1 MRLRELSVEA
11 YAREVLPQTAE
22 LWAGR
27 RSFDAYAEQTLAL
40 ATSAYGK
47 RSYRTIGLYDGGTLV
62 ASFKRYERTVQ
73 DRAQKLRAFG
83 FGAVFTPPEYRGRGY
98 ASILV
103 ASALDAARADGYD
116 VAFLFSDIRPQ
127 FYAELGFRALP
138 SREFSLH
145 ADALPSGRLAPAR
158 LDSDEDWRAVRRC
171 YEFTS
176 RRGGIGFGR
185 NATLWGWTRLRIAH
199 GSEHRT
205 GDTVNLVVR
214 RGKVISAYILGV
226 RVAQRDTYVVDE
238 YGFGSEAAAATIPAL
253 LRAAAGDLRRIAGW
267 LPPAGARDLLPRLSV
282 RRRDGAV
289 LMMAPLQP
297 RGAALIDRITA
308 EKLEIGWA
316 TDHI

>member
-1 MRLRELSVEA
+1 MDV

-47 RSYRTIGLYDGGTLV
+47 RSYRTIGLYDGGRLV
-62 ASFKRYERTVQ
+62 ASFKRYERTMQ
-73 DRAQKLRAFG
+73 NGAQKLRAFG

-116 VAFLFSDIRPQ
+116 LAFLFSDIRPQ
-127 FYAELGFRALP
+127 FYAELGFRAVP
-138 SREFSLH
+138 SREFSLR
-145 ADALPSGRLAPAR
+145 ADELPSGRLAPAG

-171 YEFTS
+171 YEFTL

-205 GDTVNLVVR
+205 GDTMNLVVR
-214 RGKVISAYILGV
+214 RGKIVRAYILGV
-226 RVAQRDTYVVDE
+226 RVPQRDTYVVDE
-238 YGFGSEAAAATIPAL
+238 YGVGSEASASMIPAL
-253 LRAAAGDLRRIAGW
+253 LRAAAGDLRRVAGW
-267 LPPAGARDLLPRLSV
+267 LPPAGARDLLPRLAV

-297 RGAALIDRITA
+297 RGAALIDRIMS